1 MTTPPTDP
9 AAPDGPLCMPV
20 AELNDFLE
28 QAFGGDRPYEV
39 VALAPGSA
47 WLSLPVE
54 HIQLRPGG
62 TVSGPTLMMLADA
75 AAYAVILAHIGPVA
89 LAVTSSLT
97 INFLR
102 KPEPRGIEA
111 EASVLKLG
119 RTLAVVEVR
128 LRSEGAPHLLATAV
142 ATYAIPSH
150 PDPT

>member
-9 AAPDGPLCMPV
+9 ASADDPLRMHV

-28 QAFGGDRPYEV
+28 LAFGGDRPYEV
-39 VALAPGSA
+39 VALAPGTA
-47 WLSLPVE
+47 WLSLPAE
-54 HIQLRPGG
+54 HILLRPGG

-75 AAYAVILAHIGPVA
+75 AAYAVILAHLGPVA

-111 EASVLKLG
+111 EAAVLKLG

-128 LRSEGAPHLLATAV
+128 LRSAGSPHLVATAV
-142 ATYAIPSH
+142 ATYAIPSR
-150 PDPT
+150 PDPA